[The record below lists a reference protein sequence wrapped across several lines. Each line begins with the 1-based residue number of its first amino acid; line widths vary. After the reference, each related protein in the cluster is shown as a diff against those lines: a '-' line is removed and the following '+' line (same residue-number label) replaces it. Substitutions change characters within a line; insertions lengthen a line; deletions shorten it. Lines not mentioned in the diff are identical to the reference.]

1 MTDLREQ
8 IEQAAHKA
16 KRSDADQQL
25 EILIERR
32 HELYGDDDELDPS
45 WQRSV
50 ERFHRTAEAQRLQQ
64 WRVYHNDMA
73 RLHEGLAAEH
83 RVKTEMLASRQ
94 AAKGREEEGA

>member
-1 MTDLREQ
+1 LTDLREQ

-32 HELYGDDDELDPS
+32 HELYGDNELDPS

-50 ERFHRTAEAQRLQQ
+50 ERLHRTAEAQRLQQ
-64 WRVYHNDMA
+64 
-73 RLHEGLAAEH
+73 
-83 RVKTEMLASRQ
+83 
-94 AAKGREEEGA
+94 